1 MQWLFIVGTPQILHY
16 KQLPY
21 ERILINT
28 KGNLSKV
35 SRHHYFLRDRLEKVH
50 YLLSYDLIKKL
61 VT

>member
-1 MQWLFIVGTPQILHY
+1 MVGTPQILHY

-21 ERILINT
+21 ERILIKP
-28 KGNLSKV
+28 KGNLSKL